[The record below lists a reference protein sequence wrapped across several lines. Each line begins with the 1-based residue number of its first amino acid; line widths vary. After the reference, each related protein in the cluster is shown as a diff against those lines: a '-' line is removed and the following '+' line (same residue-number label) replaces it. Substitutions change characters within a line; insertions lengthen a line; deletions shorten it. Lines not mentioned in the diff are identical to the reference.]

1 MSTKVNQRDAAAE
14 EYRDIPEHEHTHSLY
29 VRCLDCQTF
38 GINMPT
44 RFIDAAECGN
54 CKSINTVKYYPSCC
68 ILSDRQWAITHDP
81 AVLGL
86 VEALEQ
92 IQFEIND
99 DGVLTALNIA
109 TEALEAYEKE
119 RGEK

>member
-1 MSTKVNQRDAAAE
+1 
-14 EYRDIPEHEHTHSLY
+14 
-29 VRCLDCQTF
+29 
-38 GINMPT
+38 
-44 RFIDAAECGN
+44 
-54 CKSINTVKYYPSCC
+54 
-68 ILSDRQWAITHDP
+68 
-81 AVLGL
+81 LGL